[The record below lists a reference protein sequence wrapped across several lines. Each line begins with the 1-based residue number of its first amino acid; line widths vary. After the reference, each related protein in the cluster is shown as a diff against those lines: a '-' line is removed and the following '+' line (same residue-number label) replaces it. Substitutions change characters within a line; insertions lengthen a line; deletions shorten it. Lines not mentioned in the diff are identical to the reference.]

1 MTVQP
6 STTTPSTPHVGTAPV
21 CRERVVEC
29 LGSAS
34 YWVEELPRYADR
46 NQRKAD
52 WWALVSGCLAAL
64 TSLAIWPVLTDSSTW
79 WQKSLVS
86 AAAFAAAVCAL
97 VPRIWNFAEH
107 AGQAREL
114 SSRYGELKGS
124 LKDLAYAHQFDD
136 SVARDVV
143 ARFQSTKEKKDAL
156 PGLPVRS
163 GSEASA
169 AEEQRR
175 ALLAESG
182 MRDAEAGRLSMF
194 VLTRKQPDDD

>member
-1 MTVQP
+1 MA
-6 STTTPSTPHVGTAPV
+6 APV

-79 WQKSLVS
+79 WQKGLVS

-124 LKDLAYAHQFDD
+124 LKDLAYAPKYED
-136 SVARDVV
+136 SIARDVV

-156 PGLPVRS
+156 PGLRVRS
-163 GSEASA
+163 GSEVAA

-175 ALLAESG
+175 ALLTGSAAN
-182 MRDAEAGRLSMF
+182 DAEGRLNMI
-194 VLTRKQPDDD
+194 VLTRQQPDAE